1 MSIKKKINE
10 LEIAIEHLKSNDLD
24 FEKQVDLY
32 QDTLK
37 KLNKLT
43 KNITDLHRSIEE
55 TASSPHDV

>member
-10 LEIAIEHLKSNDLD
+10 LEIALEHLKSNDLD

-32 QDTLK
+32 QDSMK

-43 KNITDLHRSIEE
+43 KNITELNRSIEKI
-55 TASSPHDV
+55 TATHHDL